1 MTSPEPS
8 PQAVTRLLNEVQG
21 GSQAAYEQLLEL
33 VYETLR
39 TMARQRLRKAQP
51 GQTLQATA
59 LVHEAWMRMGDGTD
73 QGWQSR
79 QHFFATAARA
89 MRDIV
94 VEQARRRKRAKH
106 GGDQERVEFS
116 TDLLSANGSKA
127 VDVIAL
133 DDALTSLEASYERP
147 ARIVMLR
154 TFAGATIEEIAEM
167 LEISKRTVD
176 REWLFARTVLRRELD
191 L

>member
-176 REWLFARTVLRRELD
+176 REWLFARTWLRRELD